1 MPKAGSVSSIL
12 HIIFLAALLIHLKAH
27 PVQLKSRNV
36 THGKKTAIIYTP
48 SKASP
53 TIAEAKLTYP
63 KKDKPKEKPKK
74 KEEEKPAPPGGDA
87 LGDGDVTVA
96 LATFYPPP
104 KPDLTTLPHG
114 TRGDVVIDVVID
126 ETGTV
131 VDTKVEFSL
140 GEQVDDAVMAVVET
154 WTFVP
159 AMKDGKPVASE
170 QQLLFHYER
179 A

>member
-1 MPKAGSVSSIL
+1 MPKAGSVSSVLHLIL
-12 HIIFLAALLIHLKAH
+12 LAFLLIRFGKHTA
-27 PVQLKSRNV
+27 PFKSKV
-36 THGKKTAIIYTP
+36 THGKKTAIVYLP
-48 SKASP
+48 SRALPKLE
-53 TIAEAKLTYP
+53 EAKFVFP
-63 KKDKPKEKPKK
+63 QKKKDKKKIEKKEEKPKPV
-74 KEEEKPAPPGGDA
+74 EEA

-126 ETGTV
+126 ETGAV

-140 GEQVDDAVMAVVET
+140 GEQVDAQVMETVET

-159 AMKDGKPVASE
+159 AMKDGKPVSSA